1 MVYIGPFLLP
11 CNYFLHDRER
21 MGGIKGILDIENNN
35 DSLPGDKGG
44 YILTTKGMTVEV
56 VFNAHMCLVI
66 RMFTHNV
73 NG

>member
-1 MVYIGPFLLP
+1 
-11 CNYFLHDRER
+11 
-21 MGGIKGILDIENNN
+21 MGGINGILDIENNN